1 MKKID
6 IAWAVDLALIVIGFI
21 AAVIFRANA
30 LIVNVSCSII
40 ASAIVGLI
48 GLIANGAE
56 RKATEITQ
64 GWGLISIYEDRT
76 KMNVDEDK
84 DLEKATSR
92 LDYIGF
98 GFCSLRNQKDETMR
112 KKAVEGVTMRFLV
125 MNPES
130 RFLGEREKAENK
142 AEGSIKKSI
151 YDLKS
156 WIEELRA
163 LAPNPDNVQLRFYDA
178 LPLDFYSRVDGN
190 VYFGPYWYHKD
201 SQSTISYK
209 YKGGTEGYRIYTKY
223 FENLW
228 IDKSLSIDAFDLT

>member
-6 IAWAVDLALIVIGFI
+6 IAWAVDLALLAIGFI
-21 AAVIFRANA
+21 AAVIFRLNA
-30 LIVNVSCSII
+30 LVVNVACSII
-40 ASAIVGLI
+40 ASAFVGLI
-48 GLIANGAE
+48 NLIANGAE

-64 GWGLISIYEDRT
+64 DWGLEGIYEDRT

-84 DLEKATSR
+84 ELAKATSQ
-92 LDYIGF
+92 LDYVGF
-98 GFCSLRNQKDETMR
+98 GFSSLRNQKDEIMR
-112 KKAVEGVTMRFLV
+112 KKAVEGVSMRFLV

-130 RFLGEREKAENK
+130 GFLREREKAENK

-151 YDLKS
+151 YDLKA

-178 LPLDFYSRVDGN
+178 LPLDFYSRVDAN

-209 YKGGTEGYRIYTKY
+209 YKGGSEGFRIYTKY

-228 IDKSLSIDAFDLT
+228 MDKSLSVDAF